1 MNNSL
6 DAPFTLLPGGDQD
19 YCVLQEAL
27 VGAFGLPPGKH
38 QVSIKGDP
46 SLRETVPIRQ
56 RYQSRLDLHANEVLQ
71 VCQWLLEET
80 GVYAIYIGFNS
91 SEIRTES
98 IFNPFNYEVHDADVF
113 LNAEYIARHF
123 VKVPYEEK
131 LNTIAWV
138 RTIIQTGPLRNY
150 LPRHWRAL
158 MDSQRDEWQPMG
170 RDLISQIVTSF
181 NKLREID
188 GYYVRNAAISLSQA
202 VVRTSFNCDGTY
214 LVAADYFP
222 QFVRENTP

>member
-1 MNNSL
+1 M
-6 DAPFTLLPGGDQD
+6 
-19 YCVLQEAL
+19 C
-27 VGAFGLPPGKH
+27 
-38 QVSIKGDP
+38 
-46 SLRETVPIRQ
+46 
-56 RYQSRLDLHANEVLQ
+56 
-71 VCQWLLEET
+71 
-80 GVYAIYIGFNS
+80 
-91 SEIRTES
+91 
-98 IFNPFNYEVHDADVF
+98 F
-113 LNAEYIARHF
+113 LNTDYIARHL